1 MENRRPSE
9 GLPLQMANTES
20 NHLFRWTLSISQS
33 ILLVSIVLQ
42 PYLLVVDRKFVS
54 LNDRFGSSIL
64 GDPGMTSEKVRVAV
78 EGWDFCN
85 RAGDLSSGS
94 PSPRWAD
101 CADLQCISSS
111 TVDGFS
117 TCNVSNEVGDKDN
130 ELQSGDPF
138 PITSFLNPA
147 NADLY
152 AVEKEKYLASLC
164 EVDSGM
170 QPWYFWMVMLKNGNF
185 DEASGLCKSFATKPM
200 KFFNPRTSAVQGSS
214 GFPCFGP
221 GCMNQPLVYHNWSSG
236 GGSGVLNSQSSLT
249 GSFYGTYDLHVESP
263 LSLTSNASYF
273 SVSWKK
279 NTTSQS
285 WIFHHILKAS
295 PNYPWLMLYLRADT
309 TSGISG
315 GYPWDTRGMMQQ
327 SQFYLIDIGGCW
339 KNNGGTCDGDVDSD
353 VTRYVEMIIN
363 PQTPSWCRPDSLDL
377 CPPYHVSINGTKI
390 YREDTTGFPYSAYHL
405 YCSPPN
411 AAYAESPAMACDPY
425 SNPQAQGI
433 VQLLPHPEWA
443 VHGYPSKQGDGWVG
457 DSCTWTL
464 DVGALSNRYTV
475 WPSID
480 VGTEMFNADNS
491 DTAEWTLSDF
501 DVLIP

>member
-1 MENRRPSE
+1 M
-9 GLPLQMANTES
+9 
-20 NHLFRWTLSISQS
+20 
-33 ILLVSIVLQ
+33 
-42 PYLLVVDRKFVS
+42 
-54 LNDRFGSSIL
+54 
-64 GDPGMTSEKVRVAV
+64 
-78 EGWDFCN
+78 
-85 RAGDLSSGS
+85 
-94 PSPRWAD
+94 
-101 CADLQCISSS
+101 
-111 TVDGFS
+111 DGFS
-117 TCNVSNEVGDKDN
+117 TCNVSNEVTDKDN

-170 QPWYFWMVMLKNGNF
+170 QSWYFWMVMLKNGNF

-327 SQFYLIDIGGCW
+327 VCGLSSLF
-339 KNNGGTCDGDVDSD
+339 CDFVPGV
-353 VTRYVEMIIN
+353 
-363 PQTPSWCRPDSLDL
+363 
-377 CPPYHVSINGTKI
+377 
-390 YREDTTGFPYSAYHL
+390 
-405 YCSPPN
+405 
-411 AAYAESPAMACDPY
+411 
-425 SNPQAQGI
+425 
-433 VQLLPHPEWA
+433 
-443 VHGYPSKQGDGWVG
+443 
-457 DSCTWTL
+457 
-464 DVGALSNRYTV
+464 
-475 WPSID
+475 
-480 VGTEMFNADNS
+480 
-491 DTAEWTLSDF
+491 
-501 DVLIP
+501 

>member
-1 MENRRPSE
+1 MENRRSSE

-20 NHLFRWTLSISQS
+20 NHLVRWTLFISQS

-42 PYLLVVDRKFVS
+42 PCVVEGKSIQNAADLLVVDRKFVS

-101 CADLQCISSS
+101 CADLQFISSS

-117 TCNVSNEVGDKDN
+117 TCNVSNEVTDKDN

-170 QPWYFWMVMLKNGNF
+170 QP
-185 DEASGLCKSFATKPM
+185 CCT
-200 KFFNPRTSAVQGSS
+200 
-214 GFPCFGP
+214 
-221 GCMNQPLVYHNWSSG
+221 NQPLVYHNWSSG
-236 GGSGVLNSQSSLT
+236 GESGVLNSQSSLT

-279 NTTSQS
+279 NKTSQS

-309 TSGISG
+309 MSGVSG
-315 GYPWDTRGMMQQ
+315 GYPWDTLGMMQQMHGLSFLFCDFVPVIITLDVIQGGRPQ
-327 SQFYLIDIGGCW
+327 SQFYLIDIGGCQ

-363 PQTPSWCRPDSLDL
+363 PQTPCWCRPDSLDL

-425 SNPQAQGI
+425 SNPQAQEI
-433 VQLLPHPEWA
+433 VQLLHT
-443 VHGYPSKQGDGWVG
+443 PSGQFMDPGTEQAIR
-457 DSCTWTL
+457 S
-464 DVGALSNRYTV
+464 

-491 DTAEWTLSDF
+491 DTAEWTVSDF